1 MLHLGSM
8 PAVRKIQPRKRVLV
22 ATHLVSPPGGVEM
35 HVLNICRLLVEHG
48 AEVTL
53 ATRFAKRDVPVIQQR
68 RSIPIHW
75 LSTPF
80 CEIQNPHWRRFS
92 TAWAMTFWRRHLRR
106 QFDVL
111 FTLEMTW
118 FVDFLA
124 RFVKADGYVI
134 ANRIALPSHAAPFD
148 PRAKAHLDGFVT
160 ESSFQAEL
168 FRRESE
174 LDVPMAVIPSL
185 ANVRTPPR
193 RKEKR
198 IIDQLRIAYVGRIEP
213 DKGAYTLVELWH
225 DFRIQPARL
234 DFYGGGQLEGLQK
247 CICQHGLAEQVQ
259 VHGPYRNDDLPDI
272 LANSDLVVLP
282 SRREGLPLVLM
293 EAMAHGV
300 PFVATAVGAVHTL
313 AENNP
318 NVRVVAPNEAAFIDG
333 VNQMAAAI
341 RSGAIDP
348 ARLQQYHHERYS
360 YEQVSSKWVKALLD
374 PDRFWNISLREA
386 VSLA

>member
-8 PAVRKIQPRKRVLV
+8 PAVRKIQPRKRILI

-35 HVLNICRLLVEHG
+35 HVLNLCRLLVEHG

-80 CEIQNPHWRRFS
+80 YEIQNPRWRRFS

-118 FVDFLA
+118 FVDFLV
-124 RFVKADGYVI
+124 RFVKANGYVI
-134 ANRIALPSHAAPFD
+134 ANRFALPSHAAPFD
-148 PRAKAHLDGFVT
+148 PRAKARLHGFVT
-160 ESSFQAEL
+160 ESSFQADL
-168 FRRESE
+168 FRKECE
-174 LDVPMAVIPSL
+174 MEVPIAVIPFL
-185 ANVRTPPR
+185 TNVRTSPPR
-193 RKEKR
+193 RGKR
-198 IIDQLRIAYVGRIEP
+198 TIDQLRIAYLGRIEP
-213 DKGAYTLVELWH
+213 DKGVYTLVELWR
-225 DFRIQPARL
+225 DLRIQPARL
-234 DFYGGGQLEGLQK
+234 DFHGGGEVEDLRD
-247 CICQHGLAEQVQ
+247 CIRLHGLAEQAQ
-259 VHGPYRNDDLPDI
+259 VHGPYTSDDLPDI

-318 NVRVVAPNEAAFIDG
+318 DVLVVAPNKAALIDG
-333 VNQMAAAI
+333 LNEMAAAI

-360 YEQVSSKWVKALLD
+360 YEQVSSEWVKALLD
-374 PDRFWNISLREA
+374 PERFWNISLREA
-386 VSLA
+386 ASLV